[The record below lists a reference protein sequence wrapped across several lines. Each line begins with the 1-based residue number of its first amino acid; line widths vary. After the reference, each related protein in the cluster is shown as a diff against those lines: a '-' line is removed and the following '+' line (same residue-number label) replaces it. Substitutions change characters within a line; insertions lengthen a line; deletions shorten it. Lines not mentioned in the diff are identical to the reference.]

1 MRKMQ
6 VLGITLMDYTLKES
20 MRKVEEYL
28 RDRTTKVITYVTIK
42 GVLNANEN
50 EQVKQ
55 FLEEMDMTVAAD
67 TDILRASDAA
77 TRNRVREV
85 EGNEFMDEFLRR
97 LVRSKKSVCLL
108 TETNAQLLILQQ
120 YVRSYQE
127 KLNIV
132 GGLTLEELQTDE
144 DFLVNEINIKEPNV
158 LISLLSDAKRLEFFD
173 ENRMKV
179 NVNIWLMLKE
189 EMSLSNVRRGI
200 FFKLYQSV
208 MKKIFLKRVNE
219 YNNDSVENKD

>member
-6 VLGITLMDYTLKES
+6 VLGTTLIDYTLKES

-50 EQVKQ
+50 DLVKD
-55 FLEEMDMTVAAD
+55 FLEQMDMTVAAD
-67 TDILRASDAA
+67 TDILRAADVA
-77 TRNRVREV
+77 TRNRIREV
-85 EGNEFMDEFLRR
+85 EGNEFMDEFLRK
-97 LVRSKKSVCLL
+97 LVRSRKSVCLL
-108 TETNAQLLILQQ
+108 TETNAQLLVLKD
-120 YVRSYQE
+120 YVKSYQE

-132 GGLTLEELQTDE
+132 GGFTLEDLQTDE

-158 LISLLSDAKRLEFFD
+158 LISLLSDTKRIEFFD
-173 ENRMKV
+173 ENQMKV

-189 EMSLSNVRRGI
+189 EMSLSNKRRGI
-200 FFKLYQSV
+200 FSKLYQTI
-208 MKKIFLKRVNE
+208 MKKIFFKRVNE
-219 YNNDSVENKD
+219 YNSDSVENKD

>member
-6 VLGITLMDYTLKES
+6 VLGITLIDYTLRES
-20 MRKVEEYL
+20 MRKVDEYL

-50 EQVKQ
+50 DQVKD
-55 FLEEMDMTVAAD
+55 FLEKMDMTVAAD
-67 TDILRASDAA
+67 TDILRAADVA

-85 EGNEFMDEFLRR
+85 EGNEFMDEFLRK
-97 LVRSKKSVCLL
+97 LMRSRKSVCLL
-108 TETNAQLLILQQ
+108 TETNAQLLILQE
-120 YVRSYQE
+120 YVKSYQE

-132 GGLTLEELQTDE
+132 GGFTLEDLQTDE

-158 LISLLSDAKRLEFFD
+158 LISLLSDTRRLDFFD
-173 ENRMKV
+173 ENQMKV

-189 EMSLSNVRRGI
+189 EMSLSNKRRGI
-200 FFKLYQSV
+200 ISKLYQTI
-208 MKKIFLKRVNE
+208 MKKIFFKRVNK

>member
-6 VLGITLMDYTLKES
+6 VLGTTLIDYTLKES
-20 MRKVEEYL
+20 MRKVDEYL

-50 EQVKQ
+50 DQGKD
-55 FLEEMDMTVAAD
+55 FLEKMDMTVAAD
-67 TDILRASDAA
+67 TDILRAADVA

-85 EGNEFMDEFLRR
+85 EGNEFMDEFLRKLMR
-97 LVRSKKSVCLL
+97 NRKSVCLL
-108 TETNAQLLILQQ
+108 TETNAQLSILSE
-120 YVRSYQE
+120 YVKSYQE

-132 GGLTLEELQTDE
+132 GGFTLEDLQTDE

-158 LISLLSDAKRLEFFD
+158 LISLLSDTKRLEFFD
-173 ENRMKV
+173 ENQMKV

-189 EMSLSNVRRGI
+189 EMSLSNKRQGI
-200 FFKLYQSV
+200 FSKLYGTI
-208 MKKIFLKRVNE
+208 MKKIFFKRVNE
-219 YNNDSVENKD
+219 YNNDSLENKD

>member
-6 VLGITLMDYTLKES
+6 VLGTTLIDYTLKES

-50 EQVKQ
+50 DLVKD
-55 FLEEMDMTVAAD
+55 FLEQMDMTVAAD
-67 TDILRASDAA
+67 TDILRAADVA
-77 TRNRVREV
+77 TRNRIREV
-85 EGNEFMDEFLRR
+85 EGNEFMDEFLRK
-97 LVRSKKSVCLL
+97 LVRSRKSVCLL
-108 TETNAQLLILQQ
+108 TETNAQLLVLKD
-120 YVRSYQE
+120 YVKSYQE

-132 GGLTLEELQTDE
+132 GGFTLEDLQTDE

-158 LISLLSDAKRLEFFD
+158 LISLLSDTKRIEFFD
-173 ENRMKV
+173 ENQMKV

-189 EMSLSNVRRGI
+189 EMSLSSKRRGI
-200 FFKLYQSV
+200 FSKLYQTI
-208 MKKIFLKRVNE
+208 MKKIFFKRVNE
-219 YNNDSVENKD
+219 YNSDSVENKD